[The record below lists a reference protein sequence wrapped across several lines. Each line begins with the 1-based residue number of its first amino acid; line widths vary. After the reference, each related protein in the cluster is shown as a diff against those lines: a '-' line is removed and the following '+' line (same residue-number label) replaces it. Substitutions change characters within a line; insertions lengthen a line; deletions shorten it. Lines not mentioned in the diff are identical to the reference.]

1 MKSEIKSLPM
11 VALRGMTIM
20 PEMVVHFDISRERS
34 IAAVQEAMV
43 EDQKIFL
50 VLQREQDA
58 ENPGQKEMYEVGT
71 VASVRQIIKLPKKI
85 LRVLVAGEAR
95 GILKSIE
102 YETPY
107 LRAEVEILDESDF
120 QSPEDLNGQAMIRGL
135 KDIFVDYAAKNGK
148 MSKEGVGRILEISDL
163 KELVDE
169 ISANIPLYYTDQQE
183 ILNQTD
189 FWKRYEMLAFKLVNE
204 VQIMDIKDDIRAKV
218 KERVDKHQREYI
230 LREQLKL
237 IREELG
243 DDTTLSDAEEFEQAA
258 KKLIFLFG
266 MLPDISLRLLVYRE
280 DPVLGSCLNG
290 HIGHSKAVVHRQAGN
305 AVPGKLHGLV
315 QRAVHTDLSY
325 NMDDNVLAA
334 DIRSRLPGQYKLDS
348 RGYLEPQLPCRH
360 PGCDVGCPNA
370 GGECPQRPVCTGMGI
385 CSDDAL
391 SCGDNSRLGQNG
403 MLDSGLALLK
413 EPA

>member
-148 MSKEGVGRILEISDL
+148 KIGRAH
-163 KELVDE
+163 V
-169 ISANIPLYYTDQQE
+169 
-183 ILNQTD
+183 
-189 FWKRYEMLAFKLVNE
+189 
-204 VQIMDIKDDIRAKV
+204 
-218 KERVDKHQREYI
+218 
-230 LREQLKL
+230 
-237 IREELG
+237 
-243 DDTTLSDAEEFEQAA
+243 
-258 KKLIFLFG
+258 
-266 MLPDISLRLLVYRE
+266 
-280 DPVLGSCLNG
+280 
-290 HIGHSKAVVHRQAGN
+290 
-305 AVPGKLHGLV
+305 
-315 QRAVHTDLSY
+315 
-325 NMDDNVLAA
+325 
-334 DIRSRLPGQYKLDS
+334 
-348 RGYLEPQLPCRH
+348 
-360 PGCDVGCPNA
+360 
-370 GGECPQRPVCTGMGI
+370 
-385 CSDDAL
+385 
-391 SCGDNSRLGQNG
+391 
-403 MLDSGLALLK
+403 
-413 EPA
+413 